1 MKKFLSLVLVLVMTM
16 SLVTISAGAAEYK
29 DLTDKD
35 EIQYEEAV
43 AVLNRIGII
52 TGYEDGSFR
61 PETEL
66 TRGAAAKIIVSLM
79 IGPEAAAALP
89 NDVSPYPDVPAGH
102 TFAGVI
108 GFCKT
113 SGYISGYG
121 DGTFKPANS
130 LTGYAFAKMLLG
142 ALGYKGDYEGGFTGT
157 GWTMN
162 VARIGNDAGLFN
174 RLSFKGA
181 DSVNREEACQLALN
195 TLKATM
201 VEYTGGFT
209 VTAGDALVQ
218 GAQTRTYVTSN
229 QAYAKNIDNRKAGV
243 QTGNAKDEH
252 YTVEFGEVH
261 FKDLRLNDEHVD
273 ARDSF
278 GRPSNEWSYKKVTIG
293 TFPIAADFTF
303 DKQMAHLDKTDAVK
317 NRATG
322 LGGYKLS
329 DGASS
334 GTKYTSFWV
343 NGKEYALTSDNWS
356 SVPQTNNTAE
366 IKSGEKAKVAN
377 ISDLTDN
384 GTIVEVYVSEDTA
397 DFITDVVVIQTQL
410 MEVRRVGSDYVSLQK
425 EGNKDVD
432 AGDNNAYNMKAI
444 DVSVED
450 VKVEDKAYSV
460 VSELKTGDVVAIIPV
475 AQDSDPA
482 GSNKYDV
489 SEAYIPETVSG
500 SLTAVETYGTISTSA
515 KDPVEVT
522 VGGTKYPVALWS
534 RDLLGVDADAVKLT
548 RKDVTL
554 HLDKNGNAL
563 KISDVGSVDGWMV
576 IGRYYEDVVDRH
588 LVTMVEGWD
597 SSGEKLEL
605 NLGNFRNNW
614 DGRGYTKGYAPGDLV
629 RYVSTS
635 TGNAEWVI
643 NPNQGTNHVVPVA
656 TNSLRDDRIQAND
669 VQIPLTIDNTAKN
682 VYVDSTGIKFMYVT
696 FDTSGEVESVQIK
709 KGVQEATKE
718 ELQDY
723 YDKQTVSPES
733 SSDYTSAQAG
743 YTEKDGTPSQIKV
756 VVLKSEAN
764 DAVASNMLY
773 IRDQVG
779 GAEKLP
785 DGTMVYRYTAAM
797 MGPDGLIGENETIYS
812 DDRVSEDSFAAYY
825 EKEVEGYD
833 KFYDLRAHNN
843 FTGRVT
849 STFQANLGAIVN
861 ADEGLIHIVDTAKV
875 KGTQSDNSRLG
886 DIEVLGDPRHETG
899 GMNGVLRTK
908 NAVWVDLR
916 PNDVKFA
923 DGNREINTIKDLKWL
938 FSDSSDKLDTDGNKY
953 LGAGEETLVLQMI
966 VNDNPNNRNF
976 REVAMIVITAQRSVI
991 TPDAPPASHDA
1002 GLTLTIGGKAIAFTQ
1017 DEADEDVY
1025 TATYD
1030 YDVANLGTAMAVT
1043 GSVDATATPVVAGT
1057 ATNTVSFTDGA
1068 ASGTV
1073 TLADAATLVITVT
1086 AEDGTT
1092 SKTYTVTLA
1101 EHDASV
1107 WVNPVVTKDYTDLDS
1122 YDATD
1127 WEVDVADVT
1136 VTGGELDAAPILNT
1150 GVASEIDEQVI
1161 SCLTA
1166 LGYKDVTAIGTTD
1179 GGDTLYYRAKETTS
1193 TGAELTRD
1201 LFIDVTG
1208 LDVLYK
1214 VDDGTDVTMFK
1225 AAAATKLNTILTGA
1239 TANVISSITLEGVE
1253 APITTALNSTDV
1265 VAGATYMEDVY
1276 TKVAEAKLSIANITT
1291 PTTAADYKTP
1301 IVVSANA
1308 ADMTAGKIVKVG
1320 TDLYVKQGAK
1330 LEATVE
1336 LAAWATA
1343 AEKTLTASGTI
1354 FTIVSAAQTVPADAA
1369 AGDTFT
1375 FTWTAPAAADGSTV
1389 AFVITES

>member
-16 SLVTISAGAAEYK
+16 SLVTISAGATEYK
-29 DLTDKD
+29 ELTDKD

-79 IGPEAAAALP
+79 IGPDAASALP
-89 NDVSPYPDVPAGH
+89 NNQSPYPDVPAGH

-108 GFCKT
+108 GYCKT
-113 SGYISGYG
+113 AGYISGYG

-162 VARIGNDAGLFN
+162 VARVGNAAGLFN
-174 RLSFKGA
+174 RLSFQGA
-181 DSVNREEACQLALN
+181 DAVNREEACQLALN

-201 VEYTGGFT
+201 VEYTGGFS
-209 VTAGDALVQ
+209 VTAGDASVV

-229 QAYAKNIDNRKAGV
+229 QSYAKNIDNRKA
-243 QTGNAKDEH
+243 KDEGNSKDVH
-252 YTVEFGEVH
+252 YTVEFGEEH
-261 FKDLRLNDEHVD
+261 FKDLRLNDEHEE

-293 TFPIAADFTF
+293 TFPIAADFVF

-329 DGASS
+329 DGESS
-334 GTKYTSFWV
+334 PKYTSFWV

-450 VKVEDKAYSV
+450 VKAEDGAYSV
-460 VSELKTGDVVAIIPV
+460 VSELKAGDIVAVIPV

-500 SLTAVETYGTISTSA
+500 ALTAVETYGTIATSA

-563 KISDVGSVDGWMV
+563 KIEDVGSVDGWMV

-597 SSGEKLEL
+597 SGGEKLEL

-614 DGRGYTKGYAPGDLV
+614 EGRGYAKGYAPGDLV
-629 RYVSTS
+629 RYESITS
-635 TGNAEWVI
+635 GNAEWRI
-643 NPNQGTNHVVPVA
+643 IPNQGNKNIVVPIA
-656 TNSLRDDRIQAND
+656 TEDLQDDRIQAND
-669 VQIPLTIDNTAKN
+669 VQIPLTIGGAAKN
-682 VYVDSTGIKFMYVT
+682 VYVDSTGIKFIYVT
-696 FDTSGEVESVQIK
+696 YDTSGEVDSVQIK
-709 KGVQEATKE
+709 KGVQEATKS

-723 YDKQTVSPES
+723 YDKQTEPVEAD
-733 SSDYTSAQAG
+733 SDYTSAQAG
-743 YTEKDGTPSQIKV
+743 YTVKDGNPSQIKV

-779 GAEKLP
+779 GAEKLA
-785 DGTMVYRYTAAM
+785 DGTMVYKYTAAM

-812 DDRVSEDSFAAYY
+812 DDRIPEDSFAAYY
-825 EKEVEGYD
+825 EKEVEGYS

-849 STFQANLGAIVN
+849 STFQASLGAIVN

-875 KGTQSDNSRLG
+875 KGTRSDSSVLG
-886 DIEVLGDPRHETG
+886 TIEVLGDPRHEVG
-899 GMNGVLRTK
+899 GMDGVLRTK

-938 FSDSSDKLDTDGNKY
+938 FSSSSEKLDADGDGY
-953 LGAGEETLVLQMI
+953 LGTGEETLVFQLI
-966 VNDNPNNRNF
+966 VNDNPDNRNF
-976 REVAMIVITAQRSVI
+976 REVAMVVITAQGDVV
-991 TPDAPPASHDA
+991 TPDKAPDSHDA
-1002 GLTLTIGGKAIAFTQ
+1002 NLVSLSIGGTPIAFTQ
-1017 DEADEDVY
+1017 PDRDVAEFV
-1025 TATYD
+1025 ATYEFETGAD
-1030 YDVANLGTAMAVT
+1030 PAAVAATISAK
-1043 GSVDATATPVVAGT
+1043 ATASATGATITFTGT
-1057 ATNTVSFTDGA
+1057 SGTGTLTLTDGA
-1068 ASGTV
+1068 ELEIV
-1073 TLADAATLVITVT
+1073 VT

-1092 SKTYTVTLA
+1092 SKTYTVTLK
-1101 EHDASV
+1101 EDTGLFNWSGLTSDMSDAV
-1107 WVNPVVTKDYTDLDS
+1107 AALADQDLDGDIANLKFLNDGTAATMEQQALEGLKELGIDVDEDS
-1122 YDATD
+1122 VELLSNGKIAYSYTTPKGNVLTADFTPDIAAVKFTVDGDVAYDAAEQTLD
-1127 WEVDVADVT
+1127 QILTGLTAIPSITEIGEDEAPITADDLSTLTVVAGAAYKTEVYTKVNVVDGVDTAAAIGTSTGSYTYTVEADEDVIEVDNNWYMKAGQQVVVT
-1136 VTGGELDAAPILNT
+1136 VTLDD
-1150 GVASEIDEQVI
+1150 VANASTTLSGKTDTISID
-1161 SCLTA
+1161 
-1166 LGYKDVTAIGTTD
+1166 
-1179 GGDTLYYRAKETTS
+1179 
-1193 TGAELTRD
+1193 GA
-1201 LFIDVTG
+1201 TG
-1208 LDVLYK
+1208 LDVAPATATFDQTTTADNA
-1214 VDDGTDVTMFK
+1214 VAAFTITAPETAK
-1225 AAAATKLNTILTGA
+1225 AAVDSMAVKGV
-1239 TANVISSITLEGVE
+1239 TA
-1253 APITTALNSTDV
+1253 
-1265 VAGATYMEDVY
+1265 
-1276 TKVAEAKLSIANITT
+1276 
-1291 PTTAADYKTP
+1291 
-1301 IVVSANA
+1301 
-1308 ADMTAGKIVKVG
+1308 
-1320 TDLYVKQGAK
+1320 
-1330 LEATVE
+1330 
-1336 LAAWATA
+1336 
-1343 AEKTLTASGTI
+1343 
-1354 FTIVSAAQTVPADAA
+1354 
-1369 AGDTFT
+1369 
-1375 FTWTAPAAADGSTV
+1375 
-1389 AFVITES
+1389 